1 MKRAATALAVFA
13 ALACSVD
20 SGMAPTNDVISG
32 DEKAAVQQALATS
45 FGDDTVYAALSGFVL
60 PFIDQATA
68 QPNAAG
74 DTTRVAGFQLEAVAG
89 VISGGVSGVLAW
101 RGYRPASGTVDSIF
115 LVVGA
120 GVDPGL
126 DDSLSDRFAFNLLGS
141 GTAWVIAEAPD
152 SSVQTW
158 LARTGAL
165 TIPTATFAAPVTV
178 DLGGGLSVTKSRGT
192 MTGNYHLTAKLVP
205 DSSTAITTS
214 LDFAA
219 GSAGVKVQV
228 SGQLPQVTA
237 TAPVRAPSRAPNP

>member
-1 MKRAATALAVFA
+1 MKRAATALAVFT

-20 SGMAPTNDVISG
+20 SGTAPTTDVIPA
-32 DEKAAVQQALATS
+32 DEKAAVQQALASS

-60 PFIDQATA
+60 PFVDQATP

-101 RGYRPASGTVDSIF
+101 RGYRAASGTVDSIF

-126 DDSLSDRFAFNLLGS
+126 NDSLSDRFAFNLLGS

-152 SSVQTW
+152 STVQTW
-158 LARTGAL
+158 LSRTGAL
-165 TIPTATFAAPVTV
+165 TVPTVTFSDPTTV
-178 DLGGGLSVTKSRGT
+178 DLGGGLSVTKSRGS
-192 MTGNYHLTAKLVP
+192 MTGNYHLTARLVP
-205 DSSTAITTS
+205 DSSTTTATS
-214 LDFAA
+214 LDFGAGAA
-219 GSAGVKVQV
+219 SVKVQV
-228 SGQLPQVTA
+228 MGQLPQLTA
-237 TAPVRAPSRAPNP
+237 RRRAPEPSPAPNR